1 MSLGCWLCSWF
12 PLVCRGKL
20 ITAVKG
26 GVKKMIKI
34 ERIVEKKILVADFGK
49 VKLFR
54 IIEDEND
61 ILENFSQ

>member
-1 MSLGCWLCSWF
+1 
-12 PLVCRGKL
+12 
-20 ITAVKG
+20 
-26 GVKKMIKI
+26 MIKI